1 MDIDIK
7 RAVIELE
14 PHALLPMHHAS
25 GTRIACLEGVLWITQ
40 EADRNDIV
48 LEAGDTLTIENEG
61 EALVQALQG
70 ARIALEAPT
79 KH

>member
-14 PHALLPMHHAS
+14 PHAVMPLHDAS
-25 GTRIACLEGVLWITQ
+25 GAKIACLEGVLWITQ

-48 LEAGDTLTIENEG
+48 LEAGQTLTIENEG

-70 ARIALEAPT
+70 SRLAVEAPT

>member
-1 MDIDIK
+1 MDIDVK

-14 PHALLPMHHAS
+14 PHAVLPLHRA
-25 GTRIACLEGVLWITQ
+25 GGARIACLEGVLWLTQ

-48 LEAGDTLTIENEG
+48 LEAGDTFTIENEG
-61 EALVQALQG
+61 DALVQALQG
-70 ARIALEAPT
+70 SRLAVEAP